1 MPSVYISPSTQ
12 DHNMTVLGNSEED
25 QMQKL
30 GRIIAE
36 RLQAYGVTVFRND
49 PNMELAQVIVH
60 SNSCNPDLHLALHSN
75 AGGGTGTETWVYK
88 TGTNSERFGRLL
100 QNKVVAAL
108 GLKDRGVKDGTLP
121 GQRIGEVIR
130 TNATAAL
137 IELYFHDNPG
147 DQARFNERYQ
157 AVVEAIVSA
166 VLDWF
171 GVARKAPAPWLP
183 DEIKV
188 VVGDKVI
195 KAIDIDDRA
204 YAPVRELAEALGFK
218 VDSWDA
224 KTRTAIL
231 KEG

>member
-100 QNKVVAAL
+100 QDKVVAVL
-108 GLKDRGVKDGTLP
+108 GLKDRGLKDATLP
-121 GQRIGEVIR
+121 GQRKGEVIR
-130 TNATAAL
+130 TNATAVL

-147 DQARFNERYQ
+147 DQQRFNERHDE
-157 AVVEAIVSA
+157 VVEAIVSA

-183 DEIKV
+183 DEIKIV
-188 VVGDKVI
+188 AGNKVI
-195 KAIDIDDRA
+195 KAVVMEDRA
-204 YAPVRELAEALGFK
+204 YAPVRELAEALGFN
-218 VDSWDA
+218 VEWVE

-231 KEG
+231 KED